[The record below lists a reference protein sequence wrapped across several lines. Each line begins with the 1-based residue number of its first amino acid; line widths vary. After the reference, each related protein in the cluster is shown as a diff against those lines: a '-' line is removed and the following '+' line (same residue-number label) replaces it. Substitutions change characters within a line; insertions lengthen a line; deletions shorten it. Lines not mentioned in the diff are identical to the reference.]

1 MPATQLTSS
10 DIGEQ
15 HKLHGL
21 DHLRALAI
29 VSVLCFHYQFFG
41 HPDWE
46 RGRASGFGW
55 TGVDLFFVLSG
66 FLIAGQLFET
76 VAKGK
81 AISLPEFFIKRFFR
95 IIPPYLVVLI
105 LYIAIPAAREWG
117 HLSPL
122 WKYFTF
128 TLNFGQDLSKYG
140 TFSHAWSLFIEE
152 QFYLVLPLVFCLFG
166 FFKAGKR
173 SVYLIVLLFVAG
185 FIARL
190 LSWKYFAAPYLSHDD
205 FGARWNEYVYYPTYN
220 RLDGLLVG
228 VSIAGLFTFY
238 PKMKE
243 WVNKWCYLLLGAGVC
258 MLIVAFQLCRVY
270 ASYNTAIFGFP
281 IISLAY
287 GLVLAAF
294 VSPSCIFFRIKSR
307 ITSLIATLSYGIYL
321 SHKIIIHLVQKLLES
336 LGLDK
341 NSVLC
346 MLVCIVSVIAGALVM
361 RYLVE
366 KPALKVRNNVLSKLR
381 NHRSTEGRLW
391 PRAIPSHGEGKG
403 GV

>member
-1 MPATQLTSS
+1 MTANPPTQSTIE
-10 DIGEQ
+10 IGDK

-29 VSVLCFHYQFFG
+29 VAVLCFHYQFFG

-46 RGRASGFGW
+46 RGRIAGFGW

-66 FLIAGQLFET
+66 FLIAGQLFQT

-81 AISLPEFFIKRFFR
+81 AISLREFFIKRFFR
-95 IIPPYLVVLI
+95 IIPPYFFVLI
-105 LYIAIPAAREWG
+105 LYIVFPVVHEWG
-117 HLSPL
+117 RLSPL

-140 TFSHAWSLFIEE
+140 TFSHAWSLCIEE
-152 QFYLVLPLVFCLFG
+152 QFYLLLPLTFCLFG
-166 FFKAGKR
+166 YFKAGKK
-173 SVYLIVLLFVAG
+173 SYYLIVALFIAS

-190 LSWKYFAAPYLSHDD
+190 FSWKYFAAPYLSAGD
-205 FGARWNEYVYYPTYN
+205 FGARWNEFVYYPTYN

-238 PKMKE
+238 RKVKN
-243 WVNKWCYLLLGAGVC
+243 WVDKWCYWLLLAGIF

-270 ASYNTAIFGFP
+270 ASYNTAIYGFP
-281 IISLAY
+281 VISVAY

-294 VSPSCIFFRIKSR
+294 VSPSCLFFKIKSKV
-307 ITSLIATLSYGIYL
+307 TSLIATLSYSIYL

-336 LGLDK
+336 YGIDRMAF
-341 NSVLC
+341 C
-346 MLVCIVSVIAGALVM
+346 AC
-361 RYLVE
+361 
-366 KPALKVRNNVLSKLR
+366 
-381 NHRSTEGRLW
+381 
-391 PRAIPSHGEGKG
+391 
-403 GV
+403 

>member
-1 MPATQLTSS
+1 MPDTQLATGTLE
-10 DIGEQ
+10 IGEK

-29 VSVLCFHYQFFG
+29 VAVLSFHYQFFG

-76 VAKGK
+76 VAKGQV
-81 AISLPEFFIKRFFR
+81 ISLPEFFIKRFFR
-95 IIPPYLVVLI
+95 IIPPYLLVLI
-105 LYIAIPAAREWG
+105 IYIAIPAAREWG
-117 HLSPL
+117 HLSPV

-140 TFSHAWSLFIEE
+140 TFSHAWSLCIEE
-152 QFYLVLPLVFCLFG
+152 QFYLLLPLIFCLFI
-166 FFKAGKR
+166 FFKAGKK
-173 SVYLIVLLFVAG
+173 SFYLVILLFITGA
-185 FIARL
+185 IARL
-190 LSWKYFAAPYLSHDD
+190 LSWHYFAAPYLSSDD
-205 FGARWNEYVYYPTYN
+205 FGLRWNEYVYYPTYN

-238 PKMKE
+238 PKVKA
-243 WVNKWCYLLLGAGVC
+243 WVNKWCYLLLAVGIC
-258 MLIVAFQLCRVY
+258 MLIVAFQLCQVY

-281 IISLAY
+281 IISVAY

-294 VSPSCIFFRIKSR
+294 VSPSCIFFRIKSK
-307 ITSLIATLSYGIYL
+307 ITSLIATLSYVIYL
-321 SHKIIIHLVQKLLES
+321 SHKIIIHLVQKLLEN

-341 NSVLC
+341 NSVLALLIC
-346 MLVCIVSVIAGALVM
+346 AICVIATALLM
-361 RYLVE
+361 RYLIE
-366 KPALKVRNNVLSKLR
+366 MPALRLR
-381 NHRSTEGRLW
+381 NTVLGRLK
-391 PRAIPSHGEGKG
+391 HQDT
-403 GV
+403 

>member
-1 MPATQLTSS
+1 MPATQFTAG
-10 DIGEQ
+10 DIGEK

-66 FLIAGQLFET
+66 FLIAGQLFEQ

-81 AISLPEFFIKRFFR
+81 AISLREFFIKRFFR
-95 IIPPYLVVLI
+95 IIPPYFFVLI
-105 LYIAIPAAREWG
+105 LYIAFPVVREWG

-140 TFSHAWSLFIEE
+140 TFSHAWSLCIEE
-152 QFYLVLPLVFCLFG
+152 QFYLLLPLVFCVFAY
-166 FFKAGKR
+166 FKAGRK
-173 SVYLIVLLFVAG
+173 SYYLIILLFIAG
-185 FIARL
+185 FIVRL
-190 LSWKYFAAPYLSHDD
+190 LSWKYFAAPYLSAND
-205 FGARWNEYVYYPTYN
+205 FGLRWNEYVYYPTYN

-238 PKMKE
+238 PKVKA
-243 WVNKWCYLLLGAGVC
+243 WVNKWCYLLLTVGVL
-258 MLIVAFQLCRVY
+258 MLIVAFQLCAVY
-270 ASYNTAIFGFP
+270 ASYNTAIYGFP
-281 IISLAY
+281 IISVAY

-294 VSPSCIFFRIKSR
+294 VSPSCIFFKIKSK
-307 ITSLIATLSYGIYL
+307 ITSLIATLSYSIYL
-321 SHKIIIHLVQKLLES
+321 SHKIVIHLVQKWLE
-336 LGLDK
+336 GFGVDK
-341 NSVLC
+341 NSVLT
-346 MLVCIVSVIAGALVM
+346 MLICAICVIAAALLM
-361 RYLVE
+361 RYLIE
-366 KPALKVRNNVLSKLR
+366 KPFLRLR
-381 NHRSTEGRLW
+381 NSVLGRL
-391 PRAIPSHGEGKG
+391 K
-403 GV
+403 

>member
-1 MPATQLTSS
+1 MPTAPFPASA
-10 DIGEQ
+10 IGEK

-41 HPDWE
+41 HPGWE

-66 FLIAGQLFET
+66 FLIAGQLFDT

-81 AISLPEFFIKRFFR
+81 DISLPEFFIKRFFR
-95 IIPPYLVVLI
+95 IIPPYLLVLA
-105 LYIAIPAAREWG
+105 LYIALPGAREWG

-140 TFSHAWSLFIEE
+140 TFSHAWSLCIEE
-152 QFYLVLPLVFCLFG
+152 QFYLLLPLAFCLFG
-166 FFKAGKR
+166 YFKAGKK
-173 SVYLIVLLFVAG
+173 SIYLIILLFIAG
-185 FIARL
+185 FIARM
-190 LSWKYFAAPYLSHDD
+190 LSWKYFAAPYLSQDD

-228 VSIAGLFTFY
+228 VSVAGLFTFY
-238 PKMKE
+238 PKVKS
-243 WVNKWCYLLLGAGVC
+243 WVNRWCYLLFAFGV
-258 MLIVAFQLCRVY
+258 LLLALAFQLCGVY

-281 IISLAY
+281 IISVAY

-294 VSPSCIFFRIKSR
+294 VSPSCIFFRIKSKV
-307 ITSLIATLSYGIYL
+307 TSLIATLSYSIYL
-321 SHKIIIHLVQKLLES
+321 SHKIIIHLVQKLLE
-336 LGLDK
+336 GVGMNK
-341 NSVLC
+341 NSVTT
-346 MLVCIVSVIAGALVM
+346 MLICFVCVIGAALLM
-361 RYLVE
+361 RYLIE
-366 KPALKVRNNVLSKLR
+366 KPALRVRNKMLKR
-381 NHRSTEGRLW
+381 
-391 PRAIPSHGEGKG
+391 IKD
-403 GV
+403 

>member
-1 MPATQLTSS
+1 VPQTHQAHLN
-10 DIGEQ
+10 IGEK

-29 VSVLCFHYQFFG
+29 ISVLCFHYQFFG
-41 HPDWE
+41 HPEWE
-46 RGRASGFGW
+46 RSQIAGFGW

-76 VAKGK
+76 VANGN
-81 AISLPEFFIKRFFR
+81 AVSLREFFIKRFFR

-105 LYIAIPAAREWG
+105 LYIAIPAVREWG

-128 TLNFGQDLSKYG
+128 TVNFGQNLSKYG
-140 TFSHAWSLFIEE
+140 TFSHVWSLCIEE
-152 QFYLVLPLVFCLFG
+152 QFYLVLPLVFCLFSY
-166 FFKAGKR
+166 FKAGKK
-173 SVYLIVLLFVAG
+173 SIYLIVLLFIAG

-238 PKMKE
+238 PKVKE
-243 WVNKWCYLLLGAGVC
+243 WVNKWCYWLLAVGVL
-258 MLIVAFQLCRVY
+258 MLITAFQLCQVY

-281 IISLAY
+281 IISVAY
-287 GLVLAAF
+287 GFVLAAF

-307 ITSLIATLSYGIYL
+307 VTSLIAMLSYSIYL
-321 SHKIIIHLVQKLLES
+321 SHKIIIHLVQQLLES
-336 LGLDK
+336 LGVDK
-341 NSVLC
+341 NGVVC
-346 MLVCIVSVIAGALVM
+346 MLFCVVCVVMGALVM
-361 RYLVE
+361 RYLIE
-366 KPALKVRNNVLSKLR
+366 KPALMVRNRILGRSK
-381 NHRSTEGRLW
+381 N
-391 PRAIPSHGEGKG
+391 
-403 GV
+403 